1 MAYNKYDK
9 RRMLTGAPWKE
20 VLIFSIPLVL
30 SAILQNMY
38 GVVDTYLVGDIIGED
53 ALAAVGSV
61 SILIALYQ
69 CVSWGFSFG
78 INAVLARYNGAGNDE
93 QQSQC
98 AHTAVTFMILLGLA
112 VFVLGLL
119 TGKLIMSYV
128 MGIPEELMEMSE
140 QYLYIGLIGV
150 IFTFAYNSQGSILR
164 SVGNTRY
171 LLYALIVTSIANIIM
186 DVVFIVVLNLGV
198 AGAAL
203 STALC
208 HMGSFIILA
217 ALIRRYY
224 PELSMSRKD
233 FRIKKNYMKE
243 IVDAGLPMAGQQII
257 IFGSY
262 IICQNPINSYGTDMM
277 AAFAV
282 ERRVETILRIPMTAF
297 GAGMITFTGM
307 TYGARDKNRLF
318 LGVKQIW
325 LMSMLVTIAIAAV
338 SFLMSPFL
346 MSAFNLTGVAYD
358 YGVEFMRVVSISLP
372 LFTGYFALHGFFQG
386 IKKPLVCTGI
396 TFTELIVR
404 LIALYGLGSIV
415 GYSIVWWSVPLSWIP
430 ALCLSI
436 AMFLIYRKRVKQDLD
451 NPAPEAAAG

>member
-1 MAYNKYDK
+1 
-9 RRMLTGAPWKE
+9 MLTGTPWKE
-20 VLIFSIPLVL
+20 VLFFSIPLVL
-30 SAILQNMY
+30 SSVLQNMY

-61 SILIALYQ
+61 SVLIALYQ
-69 CVSWGFSFG
+69 CVSWGFSYG
-78 INAVLARYNGAGNDE
+78 VTAVLSRYNGAQDDE
-93 QQSQC
+93 QQNQC
-98 AHTAVTFMILLGLA
+98 AHTAVTLMIVMGFGIFI
-112 VFVLGLL
+112 VGLL
-119 TGKLIMSYV
+119 TGKLLMRYV
-128 MGIPEELMEMSE
+128 MGIPEELMGMAES
-140 QYLYIGLIGV
+140 YLYIGLIGV

-186 DVVFIVVLNLGV
+186 DFTFIAVLEMGV

-208 HMGSFIILA
+208 HMGSFIILTV
-217 ALIRRYY
+217 LIKRYY
-224 PELSMSRKD
+224 PELSMKSKD
-233 FRIKKNYMKE
+233 FRIKKKYAKE
-243 IVDAGLPMAGQQII
+243 ITDAGLPMAGQQII

-262 IICQNPINSYGTDMM
+262 IVCQNPINSYGTDMM

-307 TYGARDKNRLF
+307 TFGARNKERLF

-325 LMSMLVTIAIAAV
+325 LMSMIIMILISAV
-338 SFLMSPFL
+338 SFLLSPFL

-358 YGVEFMRVVSISLP
+358 YGVQFMRVVSLSLP
-372 LFTGYFALHGFFQG
+372 LFTAYYALHGFFQG
-386 IKKPLVCTGI
+386 IKKPLACTGI

-404 LIALYGLGSIV
+404 LLALYCLGGVV
-415 GYSIVWWSVPLSWIP
+415 GYSIVWWSVPISWIP
-430 ALCLSI
+430 ALCLSVI
-436 AMFLIYRKRVKQDLD
+436 LFFIYRKRVKHDLD
-451 NPAPEAAAG
+451 NPAPEATA